1 MLRIRYYCELTI
13 KEVNENM
20 NQEREQ
26 LRIEKLE
33 ALCQRDVMNCKV
45 QRAAI
50 VRKCIKWR
58 ILYLQTANKR
68 MRDIIRIFTRR
79 KTIRKEMYSKR
90 KKRLLNKLFYLV

>member
-1 MLRIRYYCELTI
+1 MLRIKYDCELTI

-68 MRDIIRIFTRR
+68 MTDIIRILTRR
-79 KTIRKEMYSKR
+79 KTIRKEMNSKR
-90 KKRLLNKLFYLV
+90 KEDFLTNFFI